1 MNSKKLFI
9 YHLFM
14 LFIPATK
21 LFKFKASLLRW
32 CGAKVGSNVRIVS
45 SAKFYLNGELSIGD
59 NTWIGHEVMIV
70 GGQAPVIIGK
80 DCYIAPRVMLATGSH
95 KINDL
100 TSCKIAGEGYSLA
113 IEVGDGCW
121 LCSNAT
127 LLAGVVLGNKC
138 LIGANTLVNKSFPDN
153 SIVLG
158 NPGVLRKK
166 ETK

>member
-9 YHLFM
+9 YHLVM

-45 SAKFYLNGELSIGD
+45 SAKFYLSGELSIGD

-80 DCYIAPRVMLATGSH
+80 DCDIAPRVMLVTGSH

-100 TSCKIAGEGYSLA
+100 TSCKIAGEGYSLP
-113 IEVGDGCW
+113 IEIGNGCW
-121 LCSNAT
+121 LCVNVTIIGGSKI
-127 LLAGVVLGNKC
+127 GDKVLV
-138 LIGANTLVNKSFPDN
+138 GANTLIKSHLKNNSKVYSPNINKNYS
-153 SIVLG
+153 V
-158 NPGVLRKK
+158 
-166 ETK
+166 

>member
-9 YHLFM
+9 YHLVM

-21 LFKFKASLLRW
+21 LFKFKAFLLRW

-80 DCYIAPRVMLATGSH
+80 DCDIAPRVMLVTGSH

-100 TSCKIAGEGYSLA
+100 TSCKIAGVGYSLP
-113 IEVGDGCW
+113 IEIGNGCW
-121 LCSNAT
+121 LCANTT
-127 LLAGVVLGNKC
+127 LLAGVTLGNKC
-138 LIGANTLVNKSFPDN
+138 LVGANTLVNKSFPDN

>member
-9 YHLFM
+9 YHLVM

-21 LFKFKASLLRW
+21 LFKFKAFLLRW

-45 SAKFYLNGELSIGD
+45 SAKFYLSGELSIGD

-80 DCYIAPRVMLATGSH
+80 DCDIAPRVMLVTGSH

-100 TSCKIAGEGYSLA
+100 TSCKIAGEGYSLP
-113 IEVGDGCW
+113 IEICNGCW
-121 LCSNAT
+121 LCVNVTIIGGSKI
-127 LLAGVVLGNKC
+127 GDKVLV
-138 LIGANTLVNKSFPDN
+138 GANNLIKSHLKNNSKVYSPNINKNYS
-153 SIVLG
+153 V
-158 NPGVLRKK
+158 
-166 ETK
+166 